1 MKTGLISR
9 IQRYSTKDGPGI
21 RTTVFMQQCNLRCQ
35 WCANPETIGP
45 GANVFWFKERCRQCG
60 TCVQAAANHAITL
73 AEPGNGVNIDRKQ
86 CTNLLDI
93 VELCP
98 YDGYEKVGKEMNA
111 RELADLLLRDKVF
124 YDESHGGVT
133 FSGGEPALQAEFVRE
148 TAQLLKAEGVHVC
161 LDTAGNI
168 RWEKLRPLVET
179 VDLISYDFKAF
190 DAETHL
196 DCTGVDNRRIL
207 ENARSIA
214 AMGKPILA
222 RMVIVPTRN
231 DDPADIRDRLDFIRS
246 LGSAVQQ
253 VDILEYHIYGI
264 GKYQKLGMP
273 YLLNDIPPCRREM
286 TMQIKQYAE
295 EIGLKATIG
304 G

>member
-1 MKTGLISR
+1 MRTGLISR
-9 IQRYSTKDGPGI
+9 IQHYSTKDGPGI
-21 RTTVFMQQCNLRCQ
+21 RSTVFMQQCNLRCQ
-35 WCANPETIGP
+35 WCANPETIRP
-45 GANVFWFKERCRQCG
+45 GFNVFWFKERCRQCG
-60 TCVQAAANHAITL
+60 TCVQAAANSAITL
-73 AEPGNGVNIDRKQ
+73 AQPGNGVNIDRKK

-93 VELCP
+93 VDMCP
-98 YDGYEKVGKEMNA
+98 YDGYEKVGQE
-111 RELADLLLRDKVF
+111 RTSHQLADLLLRDKAF

-148 TAQLLKAEGVHVC
+148 TALLLKAEGIHVC
-161 LDTAGNI
+161 LDTAGYI
-168 RWEKLRPLVET
+168 RWEKLRPLVEA
-179 VDLISYDFKAF
+179 VDLVSYDFKVF

-196 DCTGVDNRRIL
+196 SCTGVDNRLIL
-207 ENARSIA
+207 ENAKAIA

-231 DDPADIRDRLDFIRS
+231 DDPADIRKRLDFIRT

-264 GKYQKLGMP
+264 GKYQKLGIP
-273 YLLNDIPPCRREM
+273 YLLKDIPACQHEM
-286 TMQIKQYAE
+286 TEQIKQYAE
-295 EIGLKATIG
+295 EIGLRATIG